1 MEFLAL
7 GGLLLYGVSQGQ
19 ERTDLQPVI
28 PDSKKESSN
37 KLLKIS
43 NIQEIEHNRL
53 KENNYPVVEN
63 VLESIPN
70 TSRIVEEKE
79 KPIISTSFESMFEP
93 LSIRN
98 GGVVKSM
105 NEAPMNGSIED
116 PRLKREI
123 DYMEG
128 FSDFNGTNMDY
139 GVTTDFTH
147 NNMIPSTSMRD
158 QPLMNYENFNRRLD
172 LQTGS
177 SRDWVPKKEVE
188 KMFAPAKHG
197 TKGKSRLIL
206 NGELDSRYIT
216 SHKNNMGNL
225 PFQNKV
231 KVKPGIDGQIQEGR
245 HNTYRVL
252 PRNIDELR
260 SETNQR
266 LTYEQ
271 PMIESGKQGRLP
283 AKIGQHQTLKNLYD
297 SRDVQEGK
305 ASFSKAVPRP
315 QLTYTSN
322 EKRSQSRSY
331 QGPAINTNTGN
342 IVVGEYEESGRQN
355 YRGDGIGHNVNSTTR
370 GHNVSKD
377 SIQQYANNRDST
389 SHTITGHAYIS
400 QVGYTNLQDN
410 AKKTIKQTTL
420 YSHNGNVNPQDHQS
434 YSTLQDNAKQ
444 TIKQTTLY
452 SHNGNVNPNDH
463 QSYSTLQDNAKQTI
477 KQTTLYS
484 HNGNVNPQDH
494 QSYSTLQDNAKQTI
508 KQTTLYSHN
517 GNVNPNDHQSYS
529 SLTDEAR
536 PTIKHST
543 LYTQEGNMV
552 PNVYQTYSNL
562 QDNAKTTIKQ
572 TTLTQKEFNMRG
584 YDKSYARDK
593 NFKAKPTIKHS
604 TLFTT
609 PEQNLTRTG
618 GATDRQIIMD
628 KARTTIKQT
637 TLLEGHVSALGSVE
651 KKARTFDDALNMQ
664 IDDCKEE
671 SLRTRPHQGG
681 NQKYRTYYEKE
692 SDTRQKMFTNSAR
705 EPSITRPLDYQT
717 PDMNLSYSTRGRD
730 SGKEDNYHITGDFIN
745 TLKDN
750 PFVNDLMHQKNTNY
764 TL

>member
-7 GGLLLYGVSQGQ
+7 GGLVLYGMSQKR
-19 ERTDLQPVI
+19 ERKDLKPVI
-28 PDSKKESSN
+28 NKKESSKN
-37 KLLKIS
+37 IKSDLASIQDLEHQKLQK
-43 NIQEIEHNRL
+43 
-53 KENNYPVVEN
+53 NNYPIVEN

-70 TSRIVEEKE
+70 TSRVVLVPDEPKE
-79 KPIISTSFESMFEP
+79 KTVESSFESMFEP
-93 LSIRN
+93 LSIKN

-128 FSDFNGTNMDY
+128 FSDFNGTKMDY
-139 GVTTDFTH
+139 GVTNDFTH
-147 NNMIPSTSMRD
+147 NNMIPSTSKRD
-158 QPLMNYENFNRRLD
+158 QPLMNYDNFNRRLD

-188 KMFAPAKHG
+188 KMFAPTKHG
-197 TKGKSRLIL
+197 TKGVSKLIL

-225 PFQNKV
+225 PFQSKV
-231 KVKPGIDGQIQEGR
+231 KVRPGVDGNIQEGR

-252 PRNIDELR
+252 PRGIDELR
-260 SETNQR
+260 SESNQR

-271 PMIESGKQGRLP
+271 PVIQSGKQGRLP
-283 AKIGQHQTLKNLYD
+283 SKIGEHQTLKNLYD
-297 SRDVQEGK
+297 SRQVQEGR
-305 ASFSKAVPRP
+305 ASYSKSVPRP
-315 QLTYTSN
+315 KLTHKVSDNRATS
-322 EKRSQSRSY
+322 QSY
-331 QGPAINTNTGN
+331 QGPAVNTQSGN
-342 IVVGEYEESGRQN
+342 VVLGKYEESGRQN
-355 YRGDGIGHNVNSTTR
+355 YLGDGIGHGLNNISKGINVIKN
-370 GHNVSKD
+370 
-377 SIQQYANNRDST
+377 SIQQYATNRDST
-389 SHTITGHAYIS
+389 SHTITGHARRT
-400 QVGYTNLQDN
+400 QTGYSNLQDE

-420 YSHNGNVNPQDHQS
+420 YSHNGNMNPSNNQS

-452 SHNGNVNPNDH
+452 SRDGNVNPSNH

-477 KQTTLYS
+477 KQTTLHS
-484 HNGNVNPQDH
+484 HNGYVNAQDH
-494 QSYSTLQDNAKQTI
+494 QT
-508 KQTTLYSHN
+508 
-517 GNVNPNDHQSYS
+517 YS

-543 LYTQEGNMV
+543 LFTHEGNMG
-552 PNVYQTYSNL
+552 PNEHHMYSNL
-562 QDNAKTTIKQ
+562 QDNARTTIKQ
-572 TTLTQKEFNMRG
+572 TTLSQKEFNMRG
-584 YDKSYARDK
+584 QDKSYARDR

-618 GATDRQIIMD
+618 GSTDRQIIMD

-637 TLLEGHVSALGSVE
+637 TLLEGHVNSLGSAE
-651 KKARTFDDALNMQ
+651 KKARVYDDALNMMV
-664 IDDCKEE
+664 DDCKEQ
-671 SLRTRPHQGG
+671 SLKTRPNKGG
-681 NQKYRTYYEKE
+681 NQKYRTYYDKE
-692 SDTRQKMFTNSAR
+692 ADTRQKLFTNAVR
-705 EPSITRPLDYQT
+705 VPNMTRSLDYQT
-717 PDMNLSYSTRGRD
+717 PDANLSNSTRQRD
-730 SGKEDNYHITGDFIN
+730 NTVENKYHITGNFIN

-750 PFVNDLMHQKNTNY
+750 PFVNDLMHQKNINF